1 MTSALPAPTVA
12 GLLTHAT
19 WQPVAILL
27 AVALVA
33 WYIRAATRVR
43 RSGGRWSSG
52 RTAVFLSGVA
62 LWLWTT
68 CGWLEVYRT
77 SLYWVWLTQTLVL
90 LLVVPVVV
98 QAGHPVQLARA
109 RTGAGGPLERLLRS
123 GPARFFASPLVG
135 PALVPVL
142 CGVLFFGPVPTLVVQ
157 HAATAWALQVVV
169 VVVGAFVTLP
179 LVSPI
184 EQPSSLAVGL
194 SLAVG
199 SLELV
204 LDAIPGIALRLH
216 VSLVTSYWDHR
227 TARPWSPAPAHDQRI
242 AGAILWCVSEV
253 LDLPFLLLVFRRWL
267 QADARDAAQID
278 AVLEAERTARA
289 SLSQRSSERDDAVTD
304 DAERDAPWWL
314 DDPALRHR
322 FRGDLR

>member
-1 MTSALPAPTVA
+1 
-12 GLLTHAT
+12 
-19 WQPVAILL
+19 
-27 AVALVA
+27 
-33 WYIRAATRVR
+33 
-43 RSGGRWSSG
+43 
-52 RTAVFLSGVA
+52 VFLAGVA

-68 CGWLEVYRT
+68 CGWPEVYRT
-77 SLYWVWLTQTLVL
+77 SLYWVWLTQTLTL

-98 QAGHPVQLARA
+98 QAGYPVQLARA
-109 RTGAGGPLERLLRS
+109 TSGGAGRLERVLRS
-123 GPARFFASPLVG
+123 GPAKFFASPLVG

-142 CGVLFFGPVPTLVVQ
+142 CGVLFFGPVPTWAVQ
-157 HAATAWALQVVV
+157 NASTAWTLQVGV

-227 TARPWSPAPAHDQRI
+227 IARPWSPTPLHDQHI

-278 AVLEAERTARA
+278 AVLEAERAARA
-289 SLSQRSSERDDAVTD
+289 ALSEREAAAPTEP
-304 DAERDAPWWL
+304 ERDAPWWL
-314 DDPALRHR
+314 DDPAMRNR
-322 FRGDLR
+322 FGGDLR